1 MKPYHTDNDVM
12 LLQDF
17 YVISVISNPARYST
31 RYDLYEKFEKRMLES
46 GVKLL
51 TVELQ
56 LGQRSFQVTDA
67 SNPFHLQLRSDEEL
81 WHKENMINLGIAKLP
96 HDWKY
101 VAWIDAD
108 VEFVNRDGW
117 ALETVQQLQHFQ
129 IVQLFQN
136 CIDLGPNGQTLQ
148 THCGFVWSY
157 LERKPFGT
165 GYSYWHPGYGWAANR
180 YAIDSLGQLF
190 DVAILG
196 SGDRHMALGLIGQAQ
211 STFDERRQPLNNEY
225 VRHVL
230 RWQDRATKYIKRDIG
245 FVPGTILHEWH
256 GKKKDRKYVERWEI
270 LIRNG
275 YDPEQDLKRDWQGV
289 YSLTDRSIQLR
300 DDLRFYLKSRNEDSI
315 DLY

>member
-1 MKPYHTDNDVM
+1 M
-12 LLQDF
+12 
-17 YVISVISNPARYST
+17 
-31 RYDLYEKFEKRMLES
+31 
-46 GVKLL
+46 
-51 TVELQ
+51 
-56 LGQRSFQVTDA
+56 
-67 SNPFHLQLRSDEEL
+67 
-81 WHKENMINLGIAKLP
+81 
-96 HDWKY
+96 
-101 VAWIDAD
+101 
-108 VEFVNRDGW
+108 NRDGW

-129 IVQLFQN
+129 VVQLFQN

-300 DDLRFYLKSRNEDSI
+300 DDLRFYLKSRNEDSM